1 VARAGTIPVSARAWA
16 IIAAM
21 RAARRFI
28 PASEWRDG
36 RHRRGLRGELAALA
50 YLTACGW
57 KIEAHRFRLG
67 RHDVDLVARRAG
79 VVAFV
84 EVKSRNGGGKCGAPA
99 EAVGPR
105 KRAILARVA
114 ACWLARYGRSS
125 EVGRFDVVSVIEGS
139 GGAVVVEHTAD
150 AWRI

>member
-1 VARAGTIPVSARAWA
+1 
-16 IIAAM
+16 M
-21 RAARRFI
+21 RGARRFI
-28 PASEWRDG
+28 PASEWRDP

-57 KIEAHRFRLG
+57 SIEAHRFRLG

-84 EVKSRNGGGKCGAPA
+84 EVKSRSQGGGQCGAPT

-114 ACWLARYGRSS
+114 ACWLARHGRRG
-125 EVGRFDVVSVIEGS
+125 EMGRFDVVSVEEGL
-139 GGAVVVEHTAD
+139 GGAVVVGHIVD